1 LIRDAERKKEET
13 SDEDVSSEILQKLK
27 RNLGSKHME
36 IVKAIGDIGFVVGL
50 TAIAMAPRIVSLLLA
65 MRRRKQ

>member
-1 LIRDAERKKEET
+1 
-13 SDEDVSSEILQKLK
+13 
-27 RNLGSKHME
+27 ME